1 MWAIVHAHCC
11 LAGGAGVTGDGAN
24 AGRVGDALEVTSL
37 MVMHACR
44 IRIDTGS
51 RLMCN
56 TSPAQPARGDLRPL
70 AGICAGR
77 SVGWEVGTRGHGGEG
92 VAVGSLKLSAL
103 LFASHALHVSARHE
117 KGCAPLCGMR
127 KVFLRNV
134 RARPCYKVR
143 LRRESLRGT
152 RTALPA
158 RSVPAGPS
166 ARLHA
171 KECARAAPHPSAAP
185 WPLGSRV
192 QAASEKTYPA
202 SWKGPSRDGG
212 APRPKVHECREK

>member
-1 MWAIVHAHCC
+1 M
-11 LAGGAGVTGDGAN
+11 
-24 AGRVGDALEVTSL
+24 
-37 MVMHACR
+37 
-44 IRIDTGS
+44 
-51 RLMCN
+51 
-56 TSPAQPARGDLRPL
+56 
-70 AGICAGR
+70 
-77 SVGWEVGTRGHGGEG
+77 
-92 VAVGSLKLSAL
+92 AVGSLKLSAL

-166 ARLHA
+166 ARLYA
-171 KECARAAPHPSAAP
+171 NECARFPPPIRPGLGLQARRHIQRAGRDRFCTASCGKLLCLICSTLRSA
-185 WPLGSRV
+185 
-192 QAASEKTYPA
+192 
-202 SWKGPSRDGG
+202 
-212 APRPKVHECREK
+212 